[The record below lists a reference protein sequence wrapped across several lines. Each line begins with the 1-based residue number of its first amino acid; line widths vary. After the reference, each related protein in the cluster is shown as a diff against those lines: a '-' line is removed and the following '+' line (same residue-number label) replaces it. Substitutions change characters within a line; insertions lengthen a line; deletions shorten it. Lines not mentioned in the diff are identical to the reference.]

1 MKRELQTIRGEDDLP
16 EDIKGKLAVLGMV
29 DVEHYVDGVGYRA
42 AENVFYLRGEL

>member
-29 DVEHYVDGVGYRA
+29 DVEHYVDGVGYKDRGG
-42 AENVFYLRGEL
+42 NFYVSQ